1 MNAYR
6 TYVETNDGIVIFL
19 ADATKHVLTDNPLFQ
34 AVKDKIASG
43 EFKAIPDLVDTASRI
58 KKYSGGRFWVD
69 ERTGVIVI
77 DGTSIPEGL
86 SARILEFT
94 DLGLPTEPLTLFWD
108 LLQSNPSEDAR
119 DDLFGFLAHND
130 IPMTKDGKFLAYK
143 RVKRIEDA
151 LSTRN
156 ADTVDGL
163 QVLVRAVD
171 AETGDPVMVWE
182 DAKVGDLV
190 DIRTA
195 TIRNNPGDRPFMPRD
210 EVNCDRNMTCSA
222 GLHVAAYRYADQNY
236 YHNGDLLEVLVD
248 PRLVVAVPQDYN
260 GEKMRVS
267 EYEVSRIAG
276 LPRTEPL
283 AFTMGAEVEYTSPDT
298 GDKEEVEVVKACG
311 GHPNRYDIRFED
323 GTVLPGV
330 AENDL
335 SWPSSF
341 DAFDDDDD
349 DDYDYGEDD
358 DDDDDDD
365 GGYGCGSH
373 DDDDDDQDD
382 DNESEEDVL
391 RAGLQKLMED
401 ADKLSDD
408 AQRLMDGN

>member
-19 ADATKHVLTDNPLFQ
+19 DSDTKHVLTENPLFQ
-34 AVKDKIASG
+34 AVKAMIDSG
-43 EFKAIPDLVDTASRI
+43 DFKAIPDLVDTASRI
-58 KKYSGGRFWVD
+58 KKYSDGRFWVD
-69 ERTGVIVI
+69 DMGIIVI
-77 DGTSIPEGL
+77 DGTTIPEGL
-86 SARILEFT
+86 SARILQFT
-94 DLGLPTEPLTLFWD
+94 DQGLPTEPLTLFWD

-119 DDLFGFLAHND
+119 QDLFGFLAHND
-130 IPMTKDGKFLAYK
+130 IPMTRDGKFLAYK
-143 RVKRIEDA
+143 RVMRIEDA
-151 LSTRN
+151 LSKRN
-156 ADTVDGL
+156 ADSVDGV
-163 QVLVRAVD
+163 QVLVRRQD
-171 AETGDPVMVWE
+171 AETGEPVMVWE

-195 TIRNNPGDRPFMPRD
+195 TIRNNPGDRPFMDRD
-210 EVNCDRNMTCSA
+210 EVNCDRNQTCSA

-248 PRLVVAVPQDYN
+248 PRFVVAVPQDYN

-283 AFTMGAEVEYTSPDT
+283 AFTVGAEVEYTSPDD
-298 GDKEEVEVVKACG
+298 GEKEDVEVTKACG

-323 GTVLPGV
+323 GTILPGV

-335 SWPSSF
+335 SWKSAFDSDEDDDSSWG
-341 DAFDDDDD
+341 DDDDD
-349 DDYDYGEDD
+349 DCVSDYDDDEDEDEDDYEDD

-365 GGYGCGSH
+365 EPE
-373 DDDDDDQDD
+373 
-382 DNESEEDVL
+382 DNPL
-391 RAGLQKLMED
+391 LAGLRKLMED
-401 ADKLSDD
+401 ADKISDD
-408 AQRLMDGN
+408 AQRLIDGN